1 METLI
6 AYLEKLKSA
15 LPVKCTLFN
24 LQRLKIQWAD
34 FKNFL
39 LSLPD
44 QLAELKNNFLARLE
58 TIKIKIDAVEG
69 IFGSWKEARYAF
81 QEATVCLKQEM
92 DAAILKLQDGNM
104 AP

>member
-1 METLI
+1 MKETLV

-24 LQRLKIQWAD
+24 LQRLKIHWTD

-39 LSLPD
+39 TSLPE
-44 QLAELKNNFLARLE
+44 QLTEIKNIFLARLE
-58 TIKIKIDAVEG
+58 TVKLKIDAIES

-81 QEATVCLKQEM
+81 HEATGCLKQEM
-92 DAAILKLQDGNM
+92 DAAILTLKAG
-104 AP
+104 